1 MSTPQAADAAIG
13 RTFTVTLPV
22 GLRLFTSNQR
32 LHWRTRAKV
41 TKAIRGA
48 AMEAA
53 FGLPELQRAHVTA
66 VLHPH
71 DKRRRDPANWYPAVK
86 AAVDGIVDA
95 GVLEDDD
102 ATRLIG
108 PDMRLGRV
116 VRGTQLVLHIQEVAA

>member
-1 MSTPQAADAAIG
+1 MSAETAIG
-13 RTFTVTLPV
+13 RTFTVALPV
-22 GLRLFTSNQR
+22 GTRLFTSNQR

-53 FGLPELQRAHVTA
+53 FGVPELQRAHITA

-102 ATRLIG
+102 ATRLVG
-108 PDMRLGRV
+108 PDMRLGPI
-116 VRGTQLVLHIQEVAA
+116 VRGTQLVLHITEVAA